1 MKIIKWL
8 GYASATI
15 GALLLLA
22 GILSQLFHLNLFSVQ
37 HNVSFIHTANGL
49 LLLAVAIFIV
59 TKKCCGCNCCDK
71 EEGDCCKDKK

>member
-59 TKKCCGCNCCDK
+59 TKKCCSCDCSNN
-71 EEGDCCKDKK
+71 EGEDCCKEK